1 MALDRL
7 MGIVP
12 KRMVQLISRLQWQS
26 ETLRKAID
34 LATLPV
40 RRIDMTIVG
49 GVGRGLKF
57 NAGGANIGYL
67 FGTTEPEL
75 QRALQ
80 RVIRPG
86 MTVYDIGAS
95 VGFHAVL
102 ASRLVGDDG
111 LVCAFEPVPENVRL
125 VEHNMALNGFQNYRC
140 FDLALSDSDGRAEFN
155 FSKSRI
161 LGSLAAVSRP
171 NHFAESS
178 LVETAR
184 LDTLVEQRGL
194 KPPDVIKLDVEAAET
209 IVLAGAANVLRS
221 ARPVCFIDLH
231 GTNAPVADALDAVDY
246 AHWVLTGP
254 PGVSDV
260 RAAPWW
266 VGIVAAPRERERDVR
281 AALA

>member
-1 MALDRL
+1 

-12 KRMVQLISRLQWQS
+12 KRMVRLISRLQWQS
-26 ETLRKAID
+26 EAIRKTID
-34 LATLPV
+34 FTTLPV
-40 RRIDMTIVG
+40 RKIDMTIVG
-49 GVGRGLKF
+49 GVGRGLRF
-57 NAGGANIGYL
+57 NAGGANLGYL

-75 QRALQ
+75 QRAFQ

-102 ASRLVGDDG
+102 AARLVGDDG

-125 VEHNMALNGFQNYRC
+125 VEHNMTLNGFRNYRC
-140 FDLALSDSDGRAEFN
+140 FDLALSDTDGQAEFN

-184 LDTLVEQRGL
+184 LDTLVEKRGL

-209 IVLAGAANVLRS
+209 IVLAGAGNVLRS

-231 GTNAPVADALDAVDY
+231 GTNGPVADALDALDY
-246 AHWVLTGP
+246 AHWVHTGP

-266 VGIVAAPRERERDVR
+266 VGIVATPKEREREVR